1 MGDTAT
7 LSLMHQATML
17 HLPTTSQLQYTT
29 SLLQLI
35 TPLQLTMLHPT
46 RNQLTLMSQLN
57 TNTNTLLLMNML
69 ESTLEPMKL
78 VMDTP
83 PMANTVLSSQIAVP
97 KLSST
102 ILLMVILE

>member
-1 MGDTAT
+1 
-7 LSLMHQATML
+7 ML

-29 SLLQLI
+29 QLQFTSQPQYTTSLLQLI
-35 TPLQLTMLHPT
+35 TLHPT
-46 RNQLTLMSQLN
+46 KNQLTLMSQLN

-83 PMANTVLSSQIAVP
+83 PMANIVLSFQIAVP

-102 ILLMVILE
+102 TLLMVILEMLLK